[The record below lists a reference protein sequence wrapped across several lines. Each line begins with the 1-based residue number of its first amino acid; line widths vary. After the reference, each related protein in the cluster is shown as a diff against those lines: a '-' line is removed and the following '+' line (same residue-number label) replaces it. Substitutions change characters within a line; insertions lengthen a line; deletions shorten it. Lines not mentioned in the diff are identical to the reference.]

1 LQIDPQN
8 FFQQSPEK
16 SYFNLVKIVE
26 STLSGIFILLIILG
40 IFLFAYVQYGNKLS
54 RNMRLD
60 DSNPTPANTLTDKID
75 YVPARAPVLLGHHF
89 ASIAGAGPIV
99 GPIIAAAYGWLPVA
113 LWIAF
118 GAVLIGGVHDFGA
131 IVASIR
137 HRGKS
142 IGELILKNIG
152 RRGELFFLLFSYATL
167 ILVIAVFINIVA
179 DTFVKTPSA
188 GTSSIWFMILAI
200 VFGLTNYRLKL
211 PLTITS
217 IAGVTL
223 LFVGIVFGNHYP
235 LVLDANT
242 WRWLLLAY
250 VFTASVTPVWILL
263 QPRDYLNSFLL
274 YALIAGGAIGM
285 FFYRPHLNLPVFTSF
300 TVDNSGPLF
309 PIIFVTVACG
319 AISGFHA
326 LVASGTTSKQ
336 LNKESDARLI
346 GYGGMLIEGILAVI
360 ALVAVASLEQ
370 KEFESFYQRKL
381 FVPAFA
387 EGVGRFMHAIPIL
400 KIEVATARTFTALA
414 VSAFALTSLDT
425 ATRIGRYTFQEFF
438 QKTTSPEKNF
448 AQNRFFATF
457 CTVLAGALLT
467 FSGKSDAIWPI
478 FGSANQMLAA
488 LTLMTVTVWLA
499 KTYKTY
505 LFTLIPAVFMLLVT
519 VTSLSILCLY
529 NFSHLHNNLLG
540 SLALILLILAL
551 MLTVDAIA
559 TFRIERPR
567 SSIN

>member
-1 LQIDPQN
+1 M
-8 FFQQSPEK
+8 
-16 SYFNLVKIVE
+16 
-26 STLSGIFILLIILG
+26 SGIFILLIVLG
-40 IFLFAYVQYGNKLS
+40 IFLIAYVQYGNKLS

-99 GPIIAAAYGWLPVA
+99 GPIIAAAYGWLPVV

-131 IVASIR
+131 IIASIR

-188 GTSSIWFMILAI
+188 GTSSIWFMILAVI
-200 VFGLTNYRLKL
+200 FGLANYRLQL

-217 IAGVTL
+217 IVGVTL
-223 LFVGIVFGNHYP
+223 LFVGIIFGNHYP
-235 LVLDANT
+235 LVLDVNI

-300 TVDNSGPLF
+300 TVDNLGPLF

-370 KEFESFYQRKL
+370 HEFESFYQRKL

-387 EGVGRFMHAIPIL
+387 EGVGRFIHVIPIL
-400 KIEVATARTFTALA
+400 KIEETTARTFTALA

-425 ATRIGRYTFQEFF
+425 ATRIGRYAFQEFF
-438 QKTTSPEKNF
+438 QKTTSSEKNL

-488 LTLMTVTVWLA
+488 LTLMTMTVWLA

-505 LFTLIPAVFMLLVT
+505 LYTLIPAVFMLLVT
-519 VTSLSILCLY
+519 VTSLSILCLH
-529 NFSHLHNNLLG
+529 NFRHLHNNLLG

-551 MLTVDAIA
+551 MLTVDAIG
-559 TFRIERPR
+559 TFRIEGRR
-567 SSIN
+567 SRTN